1 MSSPKVKVVLKNAC
15 GILGEGPHWENAT
28 QSLLYVDIK
37 FMDVHR
43 WNSLTGEDSKVH
55 LKDAVGFVV
64 PRRAGGYVIGLG
76 RRFSLLE
83 WDTATATTIAE
94 VENDR
99 GTRINDG
106 KCDPRGRVWAGTVGY
121 EKGDGNFELGMGSL
135 YSLDTDRTVKHQK
148 RDVSI
153 SNGLAWSGDNKTM
166 YYIDSTPRVVY
177 AFDYNMDNGEISN
190 QRTVVEYAP
199 DTQTTHGTPDGMTID
214 LDDKLWV
221 ACWGTGAVC
230 KFDPETGK
238 TLQKIDIPASQ
249 TTSVC
254 WGGKNL
260 DELYVT
266 SARCGMTEEYV
277 RTKEQLAGSVFKV
290 TGLGAKGRPAYVYEG

>member
-1 MSSPKVKVVLKNAC
+1 MSSPKVEVVLKNSC
-15 GILGEGPHWENAT
+15 GLLGEGPHWDDAT

-37 FMDVHR
+37 LMDVHR

-55 LKDAVGFVV
+55 LKDSVGFVV

-76 RRFSLLE
+76 RRLSLLE

-94 VENDR
+94 VDQDR
-99 GTRINDG
+99 GTRLNDG
-106 KCDPRGRVWAGTVGY
+106 KCDARGRVWAGTMGY
-121 EKGDGNFELGMGSL
+121 ERGVDNYEMGTASL
-135 YSLDTDRTVKHQK
+135 YSLDIDRSVTKHL
-148 RDVSI
+148 SGI
-153 SNGLAWSGDNKTM
+153 STSNGLAWSGDNRVM
-166 YYIDSTPRVVY
+166 YYIDSPDRKIY
-177 AFDYNMDNGEISN
+177 AFDYDLEKGEISK
-190 QRTVVEYAP
+190 QRVAVEYPA
-199 DTQTTHGTPDGMTID
+199 DTMDTYGEPDGMTID

-221 ACWGTGAVC
+221 ACWRAGAVY

-238 TLQKIDIPASQ
+238 TLQKIDIPAKQ

-266 SARCGMTEEYV
+266 CARCGMTDEYV
-277 RTKEQLAGSVFKV
+277 RETQPLAGSVFKV
-290 TGLGAKGRPAYVYEG
+290 TGLGAKGRPAYMYEG